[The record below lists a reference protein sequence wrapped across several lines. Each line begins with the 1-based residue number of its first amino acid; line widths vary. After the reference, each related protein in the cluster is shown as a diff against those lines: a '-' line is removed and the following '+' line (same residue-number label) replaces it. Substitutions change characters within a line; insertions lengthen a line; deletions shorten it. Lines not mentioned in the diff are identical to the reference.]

1 MKDEIKTSLPAVDLK
16 VRTRAFALGIIRLYA
31 TLPKS
36 EVGRVIGRQ
45 ILRSGTS
52 VGAHYRE
59 ATRARSDAEFV
70 SKLEGGCQELE
81 ETMYWLE
88 IIGDAQLLSLEK
100 LAHELKEANELMAIF
115 STIITNRKKV
125 IGR

>member
-1 MKDEIKTSLPAVDLK
+1 MKAEIKTSLPAVDLK
-16 VRTRAFALGIIRLYA
+16 IRTRAFALVIIRLYA

-36 EVGRVIGRQ
+36 ELGRVIGRQ

-59 ATRARSDAEFV
+59 VTRARSDAEFV

-88 IIGDAQLLSLEK
+88 IIGEANLLPPEK
-100 LAHELKEANELMAIF
+100 LSHCLTESNELMAIF

-125 IGR
+125 LGR

>member
-1 MKDEIKTSLPAVDLK
+1 MKAEIKTSLPPVDLK
-16 VRTRAFALGIIRLYA
+16 VRTRAFALDIIRLYA

-88 IIGDAQLLSLEK
+88 IIRDAQLLSPEK
-100 LAHELKEANELMAIF
+100 LSHDLKEANELMAIF
-115 STIITNRKKV
+115 STIITNRKKAS
-125 IGR
+125 GR

>member
-1 MKDEIKTSLPAVDLK
+1 MKAEIKTTLPTVDLK
-16 VRTRAFALGIIRLYA
+16 VRTRAFALAVIRLYA
-31 TLPKS
+31 ILPKS

-88 IIGDAQLLSLEK
+88 IIGDANLLPPEK
-100 LAHELKEANELMAIF
+100 LLHCLTEANELMAIF

-125 IGR
+125 LGR